1 MWPLQPHKP
10 GDRGKVVLRSPSA
23 QTSVDLERS
32 FDGARGRD
40 ARKKGEKRGE
50 ESQRREKIEEA
61 EEKREESHDK
71 VRNRAWS
78 SVSTRR
84 QQVRPSG
91 PQFPPLKKG
100 TEDTLPVVV
109 G

>member
-1 MWPLQPHKP
+1 M
-10 GDRGKVVLRSPSA
+10 VLRSPSA

-78 SVSTRR
+78 SGLHPPPTSQTFWASVST
-84 QQVRPSG
+84 PE
-91 PQFPPLKKG
+91 KG
-100 TEDTLPVVV
+100 N
-109 G
+109 